1 MFTEYE
7 YFIVVMLLAMAI
19 LFSLKKKTV
28 ITDNSCLIS
37 PDTLHIM
44 KAVCCILIIL
54 HHWAFRVHSPLT
66 ENSLTGIW
74 GGIPCRYSLC
84 CRATA

>member
-19 LFSLKKKTV
+19 LFSLTKKTV
-28 ITDNSCLIS
+28 MTDNSCLIS
-37 PDTLHIM
+37 PDTSHIM

-54 HHWAFRVHSPLT
+54 HHWAFRVHSPLI